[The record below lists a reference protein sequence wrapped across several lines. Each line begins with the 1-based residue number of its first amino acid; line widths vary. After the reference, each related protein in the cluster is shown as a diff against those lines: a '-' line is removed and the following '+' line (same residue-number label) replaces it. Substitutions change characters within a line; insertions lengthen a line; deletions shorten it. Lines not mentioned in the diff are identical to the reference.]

1 MSPCKHTDEE
11 YVFQARASVESL
23 KAWKLSHLPLLTALN
38 SELTVQRENLFYH
51 LGEEWKGLIVW
62 KLPPSKGKR
71 PSQSTFLQMFPSFVR
86 ICFRS
91 LSLSCFSSHRSH
103 SIAHLNLFVGFMYS
117 VLLWVSNDWSMFQS
131 QNLQVCSPSSRWS

>member
-1 MSPCKHTDEE
+1 MNILTDEE

-62 KLPPSKGKR
+62 KLPPSKGKG
-71 PSQSTFLQMFPSFVR
+71 PHKAPSFKD
-86 ICFRS
+86 C
-91 LSLSCFSSHRSH
+91 
-103 SIAHLNLFVGFMYS
+103 HLL
-117 VLLWVSNDWSMFQS
+117 
-131 QNLQVCSPSSRWS
+131 